1 MLRRGAPR
9 LALLLA
15 ALAAL
20 AAASAAVFTN
30 RALVTAAVLAAA
42 VPALPALCLGIPA
55 AVCLQPDARRRTAT
69 RVRRICSI

>member
-42 VPALPALCLGIPA
+42 PALPALCLGIPA